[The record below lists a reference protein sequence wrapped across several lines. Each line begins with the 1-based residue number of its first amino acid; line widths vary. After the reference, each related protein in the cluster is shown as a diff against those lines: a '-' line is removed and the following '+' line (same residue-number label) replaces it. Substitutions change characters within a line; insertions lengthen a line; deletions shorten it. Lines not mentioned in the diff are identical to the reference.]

1 MKDINHCFHLVS
13 WRPKPL
19 AAAVARIACQHT
31 INRALYNRLKK
42 SFYVQTCN
50 AYSTEKVGFCKI
62 VKRAWIQ
69 QASMNP
75 SSVCIYH
82 QHHTYTC
89 CIHIGTWTSPKGRE
103 AMWTESRVMFCRC
116 TTCRVRTHDALSKES
131 VSRHPHQDSPL
142 ICANPYKTNSPRKC
156 HMTETVHMHS
166 VAGTLSIH
174 REYMQRG
181 LRWGGTER
189 WTTVDV
195 HKQKDLVFPWV
206 LVCVWFYKAYVIH
219 YASARQA
226 QMRVRMKN
234 PPRHINKPSSCTGD
248 PCRVCFTWICRL
260 HQNIPMGTCPWII
273 LYVRPT
279 WNMVYH
285 G

>member
-1 MKDINHCFHLVS
+1 MGSSFYASSARCASNGIHTWQNIIVPESMKDINHCFHLVS

-62 VKRAWIQ
+62 VKRVWIQ

-75 SSVCIYH
+75 SSVCIYY

-116 TTCRVRTHDALSKES
+116 TTCRVRTHVALSKES

-142 ICANPYKTNSPRKC
+142 ICADPYKTNSPR
-156 HMTETVHMHS
+156 
-166 VAGTLSIH
+166 LSYALGCWH
-174 REYMQRG
+174 VEY
-181 LRWGGTER
+181 T
-189 WTTVDV
+189 
-195 HKQKDLVFPWV
+195 
-206 LVCVWFYKAYVIH
+206 
-219 YASARQA
+219 
-226 QMRVRMKN
+226 
-234 PPRHINKPSSCTGD
+234 
-248 PCRVCFTWICRL
+248 
-260 HQNIPMGTCPWII
+260 
-273 LYVRPT
+273 
-279 WNMVYH
+279 
-285 G
+285 